1 MNSYNR
7 EILRLALPSIATN
20 VTVPLLGLV
29 DLAIVGHIG
38 NETMI
43 GAIAVGSMIF
53 NVMYWLMGFLRMGT
67 TGMTANTTLVGEVL
81 SRFLR
86 LAFLIA
92 LCFLVLQVPLRWLS
106 LWLMGPSEG
115 VAAYVRV
122 YFNICIWGAPAV
134 LGLYVMSGWFIGMK
148 DTRTPMIVSI
158 SQNLINIL
166 LSLLFVFV
174 FGMKIEGVALGTL
187 IAQWSGALMAW
198 GKANPG
204 RPTPQP
210 LPVREGSEMPNQVA
224 NQEESQAERV
234 STPLPSREGQGVGLQ
249 EGGSPS
255 SFGGVGGGRGV
266 GGSFSFF
273 QVNRDIFLRTVC
285 LVAVNLFFTS
295 AGARQGDLLLSVNTL
310 LLTFFT
316 LFSYV
321 MDGFANAGEALCGKT
336 ASQEMDKG
344 MVIRHLFRWGWL
356 MVVLFT
362 AVYALGGRAF
372 LSLLSDEG
380 HVVDAAMAY
389 LPWALLIPISG
400 MAAFVY
406 DGVFIGMLLTR
417 GMLVSCAVATAA
429 FFGLFFMLF
438 PQWHNHSLWLALIV
452 YLALRGLMQWI
463 ILKKQTI

>member
-166 LSLLFVFV
+166 FFIPYG
-174 FGMKIEGVALGTL
+174 FFFPEKKGGWQAVALY
-187 IAQWSGALMAW
+187 GALFAVLIEVTQYVFILGW
-198 GKANPG
+198 
-204 RPTPQP
+204 
-210 LPVREGSEMPNQVA
+210 
-224 NQEESQAERV
+224 AEV
-234 STPLPSREGQGVGLQ
+234 DDVLSNTIGAVIG
-249 EGGSPS
+249 
-255 SFGGVGGGRGV
+255 
-266 GGSFSFF
+266 FF
-273 QVNRDIFLRTVC
+273 LWFC
-285 LVAVNLFFTS
+285 LHK
-295 AGARQGDLLLSVNTL
+295 
-310 LLTFFT
+310 LLTK
-316 LFSYV
+316 S
-321 MDGFANAGEALCGKT
+321 T
-336 ASQEMDKG
+336 AKSHPRTK
-344 MVIRHLFRWGWL
+344 H
-356 MVVLFT
+356 
-362 AVYALGGRAF
+362 
-372 LSLLSDEG
+372 
-380 HVVDAAMAY
+380 
-389 LPWALLIPISG
+389 
-400 MAAFVY
+400 
-406 DGVFIGMLLTR
+406 
-417 GMLVSCAVATAA
+417 
-429 FFGLFFMLF
+429 
-438 PQWHNHSLWLALIV
+438 
-452 YLALRGLMQWI
+452 
-463 ILKKQTI
+463 